1 MIYFIISFLAS
12 IVGAICGI
20 GGGVIIKPVLDM
32 FQVASVST
40 ISFLSGCTVLSMS
53 CYSVGKSF
61 LAHEK
66 RVNASIGLPLAVGA
80 VAGGIAGK
88 QIFALIK
95 SMAADQDR
103 VGLIQA
109 ICLGVVTA
117 GTLVYILNRRRI
129 RTYCM
134 SNVFLCLGVGM
145 VLGMISSFL
154 GIGGGPINLV
164 VLWFFFGMDTKTA
177 SANSLYVIL
186 FSQAASLLT
195 TLVTHSV
202 PEFRPMSLVL
212 MVAGG
217 IGGGI
222 VGRMLNRKMDN
233 RMVDRLLILLM
244 LAILGICVYNGFRYA
259 NYGK

>member
-12 IVGAICGI
+12 VIGAICGI
-20 GGGVIIKPVLDM
+20 GGGVIIKPVLDL
-32 FQVASVST
+32 FQVESVST

-53 CYSVGKSF
+53 CYSVGKSV
-61 LAHEK
+61 LAREK
-66 RVNASIGLPLAVGA
+66 KVNAAIGLPLAVGA
-80 VAGGIAGK
+80 VAGGVAGK
-88 QIFALIK
+88 QIFAVIK
-95 SMAADQDR
+95 SLTADQDR

-109 ICLGVVTA
+109 VCLGVVTA
-117 GTLVYILNRRRI
+117 GTLIYILNRRRI
-129 RTYCM
+129 QTCHM
-134 SNVFLCLGVGM
+134 SNVFLCMGVGLT
-145 VLGMISSFL
+145 LGMISSFL

-164 VLWFFFGMDTKTA
+164 VLWYFFGMDTKTA

-195 TLVTHSV
+195 TLLTHSV
-202 PEFRPMSLVL
+202 PDFRPASLIL

-222 VGRMLNRKMDN
+222 AGRLLNRRMDN

-244 LAILGICVYNGFRYA
+244 LAILGICVYNGYRYA
-259 NYGK
+259 GL